1 MQASAS
7 TCAET
12 ASPRRF
18 LLRLIVTMTI
28 AKSKVP
34 TGPMTKLLRPTIVIP
49 LILSASVLTVLLA
62 VGNVTRVAALLRGF
76 QPSYLL
82 ALVVLLVAY
91 AAIQGTQWHVLLRA
105 LGIRAPVR
113 AQAFAYLVGVP
124 TRVLPIGNFTENY
137 LLLRATGTDF
147 GLSAA
152 ATLLSVLI
160 EVTVALLGLV
170 ILGLGPWDWVR
181 PLILIGVAVF
191 LLTVWGTRALHYAG
205 SLPTWMTHHQ
215 SVRAG
220 LAEVRQF
227 RRGAAALLH
236 PRVLAPGG
244 LLGALYLVLGGSAL
258 FVVLRGLGV
267 GTLSWSQVLAV
278 YFFSLAFALIFPSP
292 VDVGVT
298 EVGGLTAFLVLGVD
312 RSAAISALLF
322 LRVATFSVAL
332 GIGLVSLVV
341 LHDQTRALLRSR
353 PQPPALSTP
362 REEAVAGEAHVA

>member
-1 MQASAS
+1 MKVTLRRDVVLARSAF
-7 TCAET
+7 A
-12 ASPRRF
+12 
-18 LLRLIVTMTI
+18 
-28 AKSKVP
+28 
-34 TGPMTKLLRPTIVIP
+34 
-49 LILSASVLTVLLA
+49 LTVLLA

-215 SVRAG
+215 SVRAA

-341 LHDQTRALLRSR
+341 LHDQTRALLCSC
-353 PQPPALSTP
+353 PQPPALPTAPPSRYSCSVRSSP
-362 REEAVAGEAHVA
+362 RRTMAGSILRLASRSSQPQRVGW